1 MLDTCWPNYPSVMLD
16 LTPKQLDLLM
26 AILRERVPNVRVYAY
41 GSRATGKARPF
52 SDLDLAL
59 DGEAPIPSDRMALLR
74 EDLTDSD
81 LPMRVDVVDLQQIS
95 EPFKEVINAQ
105 RVALT

>member
-1 MLDTCWPNYPSVMLD
+1 MLD
-16 LTPKQLDLLM
+16 LTPKHLELLL
-26 AILRERVPNVRVYAY
+26 AILRQRVPNVRVYAY
-41 GSRATGKARPF
+41 GSRVTGKARPF

-59 DGEAPIPSDRMALLR
+59 HGDGPIPREHLAQLR

-81 LPMRVDVVDLQQIS
+81 LPMRVDLVDLHQIS

-105 RVALT
+105 RVAVA